1 MPWAFAILTEPL
13 YFFEDATMQFTHQA
27 PDTTLNSQGQPSP
40 HADHGPIE
48 GKAAYTAPRLVRIG
62 LAAQETGHG
71 LSYLPDGPTGAS

>member
-1 MPWAFAILTEPL
+1 M
-13 YFFEDATMQFTHQA
+13 MQFTTQTPA
-27 PDTTLNSQGQPSP
+27 AMVNIQGQPSP